1 MEPLMVWMRVFPD
14 SFCRNLQKLVQYRS
28 ALVPRHG
35 KMRLIG
41 LMLSLCVFFLLGWW
55 AFGQGLEEAWNV
67 EVLAGR
73 FREAKGWAWLVGIA
87 LLLADL
93 LLPIPGTIVMSALG
107 AVYGVWLGG
116 FIAAMGSMLA
126 GMSGYGIGRF
136 FNEGTAKRWLGERD
150 FEKGKSL
157 FRRGGA
163 WVVAMSRALPIL
175 PEVLACLAG
184 LLRMPFGKFVI
195 ALACGSVPMG
205 FLFAWIG
212 ALGTDY
218 PGWGLGF
225 SLGVPAVLWGAA
237 AWWGR
242 R

>member
-1 MEPLMVWMRVFPD
+1 
-14 SFCRNLQKLVQYRS
+14 
-28 ALVPRHG
+28 
-35 KMRLIG
+35 MRLIG

-55 AFGQGLEEAWNV
+55 AFGLGLEGTWNV
-67 EVLAGR
+67 EVLAER
-73 FREAKGWAWLVGIA
+73 FREAKGWAWLLGIA

-116 FIAAMGSMLA
+116 FIAAAGSMLA
-126 GMSGYGIGRF
+126 GIFGYGLGRF
-136 FNEGTAKRWLGERD
+136 FNKGFVKRWLGEKD
-150 FEKGKSL
+150 FEKGCLL
-157 FRRGGA
+157 FDRGGA

-175 PEVLACLAG
+175 PEVLSCMAG

-195 ALACGSVPMG
+195 ALICGAIPMG

-225 SLGVPAVLWGAA
+225 SLGVPAVLWGMAA
-237 AWWGR
+237 FLR
-242 R
+242 RRG

>member
-1 MEPLMVWMRVFPD
+1 MLLNPFCPLTTA
-14 SFCRNLQKLVQYRS
+14 K
-28 ALVPRHG
+28 
-35 KMRLIG
+35 
-41 LMLSLCVFFLLGWW
+41 
-55 AFGQGLEEAWNV
+55 
-67 EVLAGR
+67 VLAFKATVLLLLTLLIKAIVQIAAGST
-73 FREAKGWAWLVGIA
+73 VGIA

-107 AVYGVWLGG
+107 VVYGFWIGG
-116 FIAAMGSMLA
+116 VMAAVGSMLA
-126 GMSGYGIGRF
+126 GMLGYGVGRF
-136 FNEGTAKRWLGERD
+136 FNEDLAKRWLGERD
-150 FEKGKSL
+150 FERGRAL
-157 FRRGGA
+157 FGRGGA

-175 PEVLACLAG
+175 PEVLTCMAG
-184 LLRMPFGKFVI
+184 LLRMPFGKFCV

-212 ALGTDY
+212 TMGRDY

-225 SLGVPAVLWGAA
+225 GIGVPAILWGAA

>member
-1 MEPLMVWMRVFPD
+1 
-14 SFCRNLQKLVQYRS
+14 
-28 ALVPRHG
+28 
-35 KMRLIG
+35 MRLI
-41 LMLSLCVFFLLGWW
+41 LLTLALCVFFLLGWW
-55 AFGQGLEEAWNV
+55 AFGQGLEEAWDV
-67 EVLAGR
+67 EALAGK
-73 FREAKGWAWLVGIA
+73 FREAKGWAWLLGIA

-116 FIAAMGSMLA
+116 IIAASGSMLA
-126 GMSGYGIGRF
+126 GMTGYGVGRF
-136 FNEGTAKRWLGERD
+136 CKEDFAKRWLGERD

-157 FRRGGA
+157 FRGGGA

-175 PEVLACLAG
+175 PEVLACMAG

-195 ALACGSVPMG
+195 ALSCGSVPMG

-237 AWWGR
+237 AWWGKR
-242 R
+242 SR

>member
-1 MEPLMVWMRVFPD
+1 
-14 SFCRNLQKLVQYRS
+14 
-28 ALVPRHG
+28 
-35 KMRLIG
+35 MRLI
-41 LMLSLCVFFLLGWW
+41 LLTLALCMFFLLGWW
-55 AFGQGLEEAWNV
+55 AFGQGLEEAWDA

-116 FIAAMGSMLA
+116 FIAAAGSMLA
-126 GMSGYGIGRF
+126 GMFGYGVGRF
-136 FNEGTAKRWLGERD
+136 FNEGFAKRWLGERD

-157 FRRGGA
+157 FQRGGE

-175 PEVLACLAG
+175 PEVLACMAG
-184 LLRMPFGKFVI
+184 LLRMPFGKFVF
-195 ALACGSVPMG
+195 ALACGSMPMG

-212 ALGTDY
+212 TVGTEY
-218 PGWGLGF
+218 PGWGLAF

-237 AWWGR
+237 AWWGKR
-242 R
+242 SG

>member
-1 MEPLMVWMRVFPD
+1 MVWMRVFPD

-73 FREAKGWAWLVGIA
+73 FREAKGWAWLLGIA

-237 AWWGR
+237 AVLGKR
-242 R
+242 G